1 MENTKKKVNKK
12 PMLIAGIAMLLA
24 LVGCVGGL
32 TYSKY
37 VSSKSIPS
45 TQATVAK
52 WGYVITAN
60 STNLFGTKYVKGDA
74 DNTAKVASEGTG
86 VIVSASTNNVIAPG
100 ATGSLTLSVKGT
112 AEVAAKLNIALAVT
126 SDITLKDGTEES
138 ANVYSPVKWTL
149 TNNGTAIVSDV
160 TLAEVAKKINQ
171 TDVTIDANA
180 TSIDY
185 DYELTYSWPFDGS
198 KTNTDLK
205 ANASDTTGIT
215 ADTADTILGLKA
227 AGTTLTDTDYAYA
240 QDWDAS
246 TTLSLSLTAS
256 VEQVIA

>member
-1 MENTKKKVNKK
+1 
-12 PMLIAGIAMLLA
+12 MLLA

-86 VIVSASTNNVIAPG
+86 VIVSATAGNNVIAPG

-138 ANVYSPVKWTL
+138 AKVYSPVKWTL
-149 TNNGTAIVSDV
+149 KNNGTPEV
-160 TLAEVAKKINQ
+160 TDGTL
-171 TDVTIDANA
+171 TDVITKLNKTNEAINA
-180 TSIDY
+180 GTKLDY

>member
-112 AEVAAKLNIALAVT
+112 AEVAAKLNIALTVT

-138 ANVYSPVKWTL
+138 AKVYSPVKWTL
-149 TNNGTAIVSDV
+149 KNNGTPEV
-160 TLAEVAKKINQ
+160 TDGTL
-171 TDVTIDANA
+171 TDVITKLNKTNEAINA
-180 TSIDY
+180 GTKLDY
-185 DYELTYSWPFDGS
+185 DYELTYLWPFDGS
-198 KTNTDLK
+198 KQNTDLK
-205 ANASDTTGIT
+205 ANASDATGIT
-215 ADTADTILGLKA
+215 YDTADTILGLKA
-227 AGTTLTDTDYAYA
+227 AGTTLTGTDYAYA